1 MDTLKSLQVFCS
13 IVEKGSLTKAGEHLG
28 LSLAMTSKHLQHLE
42 SHVQAKLLHRNN
54 RKLSLTDIGEQYYA
68 EAVHA
73 LDILNE
79 AKTKAYA
86 GTIFPEGKLRL
97 IAPVWFAT
105 PYFVELL
112 AEFQRRYPKIE
123 LIVDLEN
130 RFTDLI
136 EQGYDLALR
145 VVNTPQDNLIV
156 RKLGDI
162 AFYYVA
168 SPTFLHQNG
177 RPKHAQDLANF
188 TGVMPNYTQLNTPL
202 TTFNQSNNTQMLAQ
216 MAVAGMGVAILPE
229 WLIQIEIDQGKL
241 EKLFDM
247 PFNHVPIFAV
257 YMNRTFLST
266 KIRLFIDFLAENLL
280 KNGQNDR

>member
-1 MDTLKSLQVFCS
+1 MDTLKSLLVFRT
-13 IVEKGSLTKAGEHLG
+13 IVEKGSLTKAGEQLG

-73 LDILNE
+73 LDILQD
-79 AKTKAYA
+79 AKSKAQD
-86 GTIFPEGKLRL
+86 GTVFPEEKLRV

-105 PYFVELL
+105 PHFVGLL
-112 AEFQRRYPKIE
+112 AEFQRQYPKIE

-156 RKLGDI
+156 KKLGEID
-162 AFYYVA
+162 FYYVA
-168 SPTFLHQNG
+168 SPDFLAKHG
-177 RPKHAQDLANF
+177 KPKTITDLDNF
-188 TGVMPNYTQLNTPL
+188 TGVMPNYANLDTPL

-229 WLIQIEIDQGKL
+229 WLITSEIEQTKF
-241 EKLFDM
+241 EKVFETS
-247 PFNHVPIFAV
+247 FNQVPIFAV

-266 KIRLFIDFLAENLL
+266 KIRLLIDFLAENLCI
-280 KNGQNDR
+280 K

>member
-1 MDTLKSLQVFCS
+1 MDTLKSLLVFRT
-13 IVEKGSLTKAGEHLG
+13 IVEKGSLTNAGKHLN

-68 EAVHA
+68 ETVHV
-73 LDILNE
+73 LDILQD
-79 AKTKAYA
+79 AKTKAHV
-86 GTIFPEGKLRL
+86 GTVFPEGKLRL

-112 AEFQRRYPKIE
+112 AEFQQRHPKIE
-123 LIVDLEN
+123 LTVDLEN

-145 VVNTPQDNLIV
+145 VVSNPQDNLIA
-156 RKLGDI
+156 RKLGEID
-162 AFYYVA
+162 FYCVA
-168 SPTFLHQNG
+168 SPDFLKKNG
-177 RPKHAQDLANF
+177 YPKNIDDLVNF
-188 TGVMPNYTQLNTPL
+188 TGIMPNYTHLDTPL
-202 TTFNQSNNTQMLAQ
+202 PPFNQSNNTQMLAQ
-216 MAVAGMGVAILPE
+216 MAVAGMGIAILPE
-229 WLIQIEIDQGKL
+229 WLIQLEIEQGKL

-247 PFNHVPIFAV
+247 PFSQVPIFAV

-266 KIRLFIDFLAENLL
+266 KIRLFIDFLVE
-280 KNGQNDR
+280 KISMTK